1 MLNIEIPDEN
11 QKNIKKDYDVI
22 ILGAGPAGMTAGIYA
37 GRALLDTL
45 IIEDKVV
52 GGEASSTN
60 LIENYPGYPDGIS
73 GMELTANMK
82 NQAEKFGAHILVSP
96 LKKVEINGESKS
108 LITEDGTFH
117 SKALIIA
124 TGTTPKKIGIPGED
138 EFKGRGISYC
148 ATCDA
153 PFFKDEHIAVIGAGN
168 SGIQESLYLLDFVK
182 SITIVEFLDHMT
194 AEKILQE
201 RINKKENVE
210 ILLNHKVTS
219 VNGKETVNSIS
230 IESRETGKIR
240 NIEVAG
246 IFIYVGLKPNTIFL
260 KDELNLNKQGFIKTD
275 ENLKTSKEGVFAAGD
290 VIEKSLRQVATAVGD
305 GALAAF
311 SAKTYIENKMS

>member
-1 MLNIEIPDEN
+1 MLNLEIQNGNDN
-11 QKNIKKDYDVI
+11 SLKNDYDVI

-37 GRALLDTL
+37 GRSLLDTL
-45 IIEDKVV
+45 IIENKVV

-73 GMELTANMK
+73 GMELTENMK
-82 NQAEKFGAHILVSP
+82 NQAEKYGAHILVSP
-96 LKKVEINGESKS
+96 LKEVELNGKSKS
-108 LITEDGTFH
+108 VTTEDGTFH
-117 SKALIIA
+117 SKTIIIA
-124 TGTTPKKIGIPGED
+124 TGTAPKKIGVPGED

-168 SGIQESLYLLDFVK
+168 SGIQESLYLLNFVK

-201 RINKKENVE
+201 RIKKKENVE

-219 VNGKETVNSIS
+219 INGNQTVNSID
-230 IESRETGKIR
+230 IENRNSGKIK
-240 NIEVAG
+240 NMEVAG
-246 IFIYVGLKPNTIFL
+246 IFIYVGLEPNTKFL
-260 KDELNLNKQGFIKTD
+260 KGELNLNKQGFIKTD
-275 ENLKTSKEGVFAAGD
+275 ENLKTSKEGVLAAGD

>member
-1 MLNIEIPDEN
+1 MLDLKIQDGSEE
-11 QKNIKKDYDVI
+11 KIKTDYDVI
-22 ILGAGPAGMTAGIYA
+22 ILGAGPAGMTAGIYT

-45 IIEDKVV
+45 IIENKVV

-60 LIENYPGYPDGIS
+60 LIENYPGYPDGVS
-73 GMELTANMK
+73 GMELTTNMK
-82 NQAEKFGAHILVSP
+82 NQAEKFGAHIVVSP
-96 LKKVEINGESKS
+96 LKKVDINGKSKS
-108 LITEDGTFH
+108 ISTEDGTFH
-117 SKALIIA
+117 SKATIIA
-124 TGTTPKKIGIPGED
+124 TGTTPKKIGIPGEN
-138 EFKGRGISYC
+138 EYKGRGISYC

-168 SGIQESLYLLDFVK
+168 SGVQESLYLLDFVK
-182 SITIVEFLDHMT
+182 SITLVEFLDHMT

-201 RINKKENVE
+201 RIKKKENVE
-210 ILLNHKVTS
+210 ILLNNKVTS
-219 VNGKETVNSIS
+219 IAGNQTVSSIT
-230 IESRETGKIR
+230 IEDRNTNKIR

-246 IFIYVGLKPNTIFL
+246 IFIYVGLQPNTKFL
-260 KDELNLNKQGFIKTD
+260 KDKLNLNKQGFIKTD
-275 ENLKTSKEGVFAAGD
+275 GNLKTSKEGVFAAGD